1 MDDTDF
7 PAEFDRVLFTEKQ
20 IAARVKELAAQVDED
35 YVGED
40 LLLVGVLKGAMMI
53 MADLSRELKTP
64 AEIDWMAV
72 SSVRLR
78 GYLEWGRPDPQG
90 PRHQHRGPK
99 RPHRRGCPGFWAH
112 AAMAGSQPAGS
123 ATKDAEVADVA
134 S

>member
-35 YVGED
+35 YSRRT
-40 LLLVGVLKGAMMI
+40 LLLVGVLEWGAMMI

-72 SSVRLR
+72 SRTAQ
-78 GYLEWGRPDPQG
+78 GYLGGVVRILRTSTSASRAETSSSLRMSWILGSRCDGWFAACRP
-90 PRHQHRGPK
+90 
-99 RPHRRGCPGFWAH
+99 
-112 AAMAGSQPAGS
+112 